1 MNSELLSRLYP
12 IECVNLKKKYLI
24 KIKDCISAE
33 NQWFRRQLFH
43 IRQCFLV
50 NGNVFLILMKITQ
63 VNIRSNFSNLQL
75 QFLIAIGAA
84 LLFIPF
90 IGGVHLFDWDEINF
104 AECAREMI
112 VSHDYLNVQINFM
125 PFWEKPPLFI
135 WMQVLSMKAFG
146 INEFAARFPNA
157 VIGIVSLLFI
167 FNIGKKIFDSR
178 FGIWWVVV
186 YAGSILPH
194 FYFRSGIIDPLFNLL
209 IFAAIWFFIKLHLNG
224 EVKSAKR
231 RFTYSALWGVFTGL
245 AILTKGPTALLIIGL
260 VVAIAYLPDLF
271 RILNLKSRFLNPKPV
286 FELRFNDILIF
297 LLFTILIGGSWFL
310 LQALSGNADMVMKFI
325 LYQVRL
331 FTIPDAGHGGH
342 WSYHFI
348 VLLVGVFPASLFALM
363 RLSQAKNQP
372 ADQRLFHGL
381 MLILFWVVLILFSI
395 VKTKIVHYS
404 SLCYFPLTFLAA
416 LAIRDLL
423 NGSLPWRKW
432 LSALLIMFASIFAIT
447 VSVLPMIDLFKGKII
462 DSGIIKDDFAV
473 ANLQADVKWT
483 GFEWV
488 LGLFLL
494 TAVIYAVLLAHRKF
508 FSKALIVLF
517 AGTTVF
523 IAAVIIVFPYRIE
536 KYSQRAV
543 IDFYISKS
551 TEKCYVL
558 NSGYF
563 SYAPLFYTQKMP
575 DACARPMWLLTGN
588 IDRPF
593 YLVLKEP
600 HFNEWKQLIPAMTVL
615 YKKNGFVFL
624 ARYPVKRK
632 E

>member
-1 MNSELLSRLYP
+1 MKTGSGGNS
-12 IECVNLKKKYLI
+12 
-24 KIKDCISAE
+24 
-33 NQWFRRQLFH
+33 
-43 IRQCFLV
+43 
-50 NGNVFLILMKITQ
+50 
-63 VNIRSNFSNLQL
+63 LQL
-75 QFLIAIGAA
+75 QLLIVLTAS

-90 IGGVHLFDWDEINF
+90 AGGVHLFDWDEINF

-112 VSHDYLNVQINFM
+112 VSHDYLNVQINFR

-157 VIGIVSLLFI
+157 LAGIVSLLFI
-167 FNIGKKIFDSR
+167 FNIGKKLYDSR
-178 FGIWWVVV
+178 FGMWWVVV

-194 FYFRSGIIDPLFNLL
+194 FYFRSGIIDPWFNLL
-209 IFAAIWFFIKLHLNG
+209 IFIAIWFFIRLHYAG
-224 EVKSAKR
+224 EVISAKR
-231 RFTYSALWGVFTGL
+231 RILCAALWGVFTGL

-260 VVAIAYLPDLF
+260 VVGIAYLPDLS
-271 RILNLKSRFLNPKPV
+271 RLLNIKSRFLISPTV
-286 FELRFNDILIF
+286 FKLRAGDIFVF

-310 LQALSGNADMVMKFI
+310 IQALSGNADMVWKFI

-348 VLLVGVFPASLFALM
+348 VLFVGVFPASLFALM
-363 RLSQAKNQP
+363 RFNRPAGQQA
-372 ADQRLFHGL
+372 AQRQFHGL

-404 SLCYFPLTFLAA
+404 SLCYFPLTFMGA

-423 NGSLPWRKW
+423 NGSARWRRW
-432 LSALLIMFASIFAIT
+432 LSVLMIVFASFFAIL
-447 VSVLPMIDLFKGKII
+447 VSLLPLVDRFKSRII
-462 DSGIIKDDFAV
+462 SSGLIKDDFAV
-473 ANLQADVKWT
+473 ANLQADVQWI
-483 GFEWV
+483 GYEWL
-488 LGLFLL
+488 LGLILISAGL
-494 TAVIYAVLLAHRKF
+494 IAVILAKRNSV
-508 FSKALIVLF
+508 SKALTVLF
-517 AGTTVF
+517 SGTTLF
-523 IAAVIIVFPYRIE
+523 IFLLILVFPYRIE

-543 IDFYISKS
+543 IDFYKSKA

-563 SYAPLFYTQKMP
+563 SYAPLFYTNKMP
-575 DACARPMWLLTGN
+575 GDCVRPMWLLTGN

-600 HFNEWKQLIPAMTVL
+600 HYEQWKHIIPAMKVVN
-615 YKKNGFVFL
+615 KKNGFVFL
-624 ARYPVKRK
+624 VRYPVKK
-632 E
+632 AE

>member
-1 MNSELLSRLYP
+1 MKTGSGGNS
-12 IECVNLKKKYLI
+12 
-24 KIKDCISAE
+24 
-33 NQWFRRQLFH
+33 
-43 IRQCFLV
+43 
-50 NGNVFLILMKITQ
+50 
-63 VNIRSNFSNLQL
+63 LQL
-75 QFLIAIGAA
+75 QLLIVLTAS

-90 IGGVHLFDWDEINF
+90 AGGVHLFDWDEINF

-112 VSHDYLNVQINFM
+112 VSHDYLNVQINFR

-157 VIGIVSLLFI
+157 LAGIVSLLFI
-167 FNIGKKIFDSR
+167 FNIGKKLYDSR
-178 FGIWWVVV
+178 FGMWWVVV

-194 FYFRSGIIDPLFNLL
+194 FYFRSGIIDPWFNLL
-209 IFAAIWFFIKLHLNG
+209 IFIAIWFFIRLHYAG
-224 EVKSAKR
+224 EVISAKR
-231 RFTYSALWGVFTGL
+231 RILCAALWGVFTGL

-260 VVAIAYLPDLF
+260 VVGIAYLPDLS
-271 RILNLKSRFLNPKPV
+271 RLLNIKSRFLISPTV
-286 FELRFNDILIF
+286 FKLRAGDIFVF

-310 LQALSGNADMVMKFI
+310 IQALSGNADMVWKFI

-348 VLLVGVFPASLFALM
+348 VLFVGVFPASLFALM
-363 RLSQAKNQP
+363 RFNRPAGQQA
-372 ADQRLFHGL
+372 AQRQFHGL

-404 SLCYFPLTFLAA
+404 SLCYFPLTFMGA

-423 NGSLPWRKW
+423 NGSARWRRW
-432 LSALLIMFASIFAIT
+432 LSVLLIVFASVFAIV
-447 VSVLPMIDLFKGKII
+447 VSLLPLVDRFKSRII
-462 DSGIIKDDFAV
+462 RSGIIKDDFAV
-473 ANLQADVKWT
+473 ANLQADVQWT
-483 GFEWV
+483 GYEWL
-488 LGLFLL
+488 LGLIL
-494 TAVIYAVLLAHRKF
+494 ISAVLISVILAKRNLV
-508 FSKALIVLF
+508 SKALRVLF
-517 AGTTVF
+517 SGTTLF
-523 IAAVIIVFPYRIE
+523 IFLLILVFPYRIE

-543 IDFYISKS
+543 IDFYKSKA

-563 SYAPLFYTQKMP
+563 SYAPLFYTNKMP
-575 DACARPMWLLTGN
+575 GDCVRPMWLLTGN

-600 HFNEWKQLIPAMTVL
+600 HYEQWKHIIPAMKVVN
-615 YKKNGFVFL
+615 KKNGFVFL
-624 ARYPVKRK
+624 VRYPVKK
-632 E
+632 AE

>member
-1 MNSELLSRLYP
+1 MKTGSAGNS
-12 IECVNLKKKYLI
+12 
-24 KIKDCISAE
+24 
-33 NQWFRRQLFH
+33 
-43 IRQCFLV
+43 
-50 NGNVFLILMKITQ
+50 
-63 VNIRSNFSNLQL
+63 LQL
-75 QFLIAIGAA
+75 QLLIVLTAS

-90 IGGVHLFDWDEINF
+90 AGGVHLFDWDEINF

-112 VSHDYLNVQINFM
+112 VSHDYLNVQINFR

-157 VIGIVSLLFI
+157 LAGIVSLLFI
-167 FNIGKKIFDSR
+167 FNIGKKLYDSR
-178 FGIWWVVV
+178 FGMWWVVV

-194 FYFRSGIIDPLFNLL
+194 FYFRSGIIDPWFNLL
-209 IFAAIWFFIKLHLNG
+209 IFIAIWFFIRLHYAG
-224 EVKSAKR
+224 EVISAKR
-231 RFTYSALWGVFTGL
+231 RILCAALWGVFTGL

-260 VVAIAYLPDLF
+260 VVGIAYLPDLF
-271 RILNLKSRFLNPKPV
+271 RLLKIKSRFLISPTV
-286 FELRFNDILIF
+286 FKLRAGDIFVF

-310 LQALSGNADMVMKFI
+310 IQALSGNADMVWKFI

-348 VLLVGVFPASLFALM
+348 VLFVGVFPASLFALM
-363 RLSQAKNQP
+363 RFNRPAGQQA
-372 ADQRLFHGL
+372 AQRQFHGL

-404 SLCYFPLTFLAA
+404 SLCYFPLTFMGA

-423 NGSLPWRKW
+423 NGSARWRRW
-432 LSALLIMFASIFAIT
+432 LSVLLIVFASVFAIV
-447 VSVLPMIDLFKGKII
+447 VSLLPLVDRFKSRII
-462 DSGIIKDDFAV
+462 RSGIIKDDFAV
-473 ANLQADVKWT
+473 ANLQADVQWT
-483 GFEWV
+483 GYEWL
-488 LGLFLL
+488 LGLIL
-494 TAVIYAVLLAHRKF
+494 ISAVLISVILAKRNLV
-508 FSKALIVLF
+508 SKALRVLF
-517 AGTTVF
+517 SGTTLF
-523 IAAVIIVFPYRIE
+523 IFLLILVFPYRIE

-543 IDFYISKS
+543 IDFYKSKA

-563 SYAPLFYTQKMP
+563 SYAPLFYTNKMP
-575 DACARPMWLLTGN
+575 GDCVRPMWLLTGN

-600 HFNEWKQLIPAMTVL
+600 HYEQWKHIIPAMKVVN
-615 YKKNGFVFL
+615 KKNGFVFL
-624 ARYPVKRK
+624 VRYPVKK
-632 E
+632 AE

>member
-1 MNSELLSRLYP
+1 MCKS
-12 IECVNLKKKYLI
+12 KKKYVT
-24 KIKDCISAE
+24 KTKYCISSE
-33 NQWFRRQLFH
+33 NQRFKILISQVRQS
-43 IRQCFLV
+43 FLL
-50 NGNVFLILMKITQ
+50 NGNVFLILMKILQ

-75 QFLIAIGAA
+75 QFLIIFGAA

-112 VSHDYLNVQINFM
+112 VSHDYLNVQINFK

-167 FNIGKKIFDSR
+167 FNIGKKLFDSR
-178 FGIWWVVV
+178 FGMWWVIA

-209 IFAAIWFFIKLHLNG
+209 IFTAIWFFIKLHMAG
-224 EVKSAKR
+224 EAISVKQ
-231 RFTYSALWGVFTGL
+231 RFGFAALWGVFTGL

-271 RILNLKSRFLNPKPV
+271 RQLKIKSRFLNPIPD
-286 FELRFNDILIF
+286 FTLHFSDIFIF

-310 LQALSGNADMVMKFI
+310 MQVLDGNTDMVMKFI

-342 WSYHFI
+342 WSYHFF
-348 VLLVGVFPASLFALM
+348 VLLIGVFPASLFALM
-363 RLSQAKNQP
+363 RFRRVKNQP
-372 ADQRLFHGL
+372 VAQRQFHGL

-395 VKTKIVHYS
+395 VRTKIVHYS

-423 NGSLPWRKW
+423 NGTLPWRKW
-432 LSALLIMFASIFAIT
+432 LSVLLIVFASVFAIA
-447 VSVLPMIDLFKGKII
+447 VSVLPMVDSFKQKII
-462 DSGIIKDDFAV
+462 NSGIIKDDFAV

-488 LGLFLL
+488 IGLFLIS
-494 TAVIYAVLLAHRKF
+494 AVIYAVLLAHQQA
-508 FSKALIVLF
+508 FSKALKVLF
-517 AGTTVF
+517 AGTTIF

-543 IDFYISKS
+543 IDFYKSKAN
-551 TEKCYVL
+551 EKCYVL

-563 SYAPLFYTQKMP
+563 SYAPLFYTNKMP

-600 HFNEWKQLIPAMTVL
+600 HYNEWKHLIPAMTVL
-615 YKKNGFVFL
+615 YTKNGFVFL
-624 ARYPVKRK
+624 ARYPKSFPLTNPPNN
-632 E
+632 

>member
-1 MNSELLSRLYP
+1 MKTGSAGNS
-12 IECVNLKKKYLI
+12 
-24 KIKDCISAE
+24 
-33 NQWFRRQLFH
+33 
-43 IRQCFLV
+43 
-50 NGNVFLILMKITQ
+50 
-63 VNIRSNFSNLQL
+63 LQL
-75 QFLIAIGAA
+75 QLLIVLTAS

-90 IGGVHLFDWDEINF
+90 AGGVHLFDWDEINF

-112 VSHDYLNVQINFM
+112 VSHDYLNVQINFR

-157 VIGIVSLLFI
+157 LAGIVSLLFI
-167 FNIGKKIFDSR
+167 FNIGKKLYDSR
-178 FGIWWVVV
+178 FGMWWVVV

-194 FYFRSGIIDPLFNLL
+194 FYFRSGIIDPWFNLL
-209 IFAAIWFFIKLHLNG
+209 IFIAIWFFIRLHYAG
-224 EVKSAKR
+224 EVISAKR
-231 RFTYSALWGVFTGL
+231 RFLYAALWGVFTGL

-260 VVAIAYLPDLF
+260 VVGIAYLPGLF
-271 RILNLKSRFLNPKPV
+271 RLLKIKSRFLISPTV
-286 FELRFNDILIF
+286 FKLRAGDIFVF

-310 LQALSGNADMVMKFI
+310 IQALSGNADMVWKFI

-348 VLLVGVFPASLFALM
+348 VLFVGVFPASLFALM
-363 RLSQAKNQP
+363 RFKRPAGQQA
-372 ADQRLFHGL
+372 AQRQFHGL

-404 SLCYFPLTFLAA
+404 SLCYFPLTFLGA

-423 NGSLPWRKW
+423 NGSARWRRW
-432 LSALLIMFASIFAIT
+432 LSVLLIVFASVFAIV
-447 VSVLPMIDLFKGKII
+447 VSLLPLVDRFKGRII
-462 DSGIIKDDFAV
+462 SSGIIKDDFAV
-473 ANLQADVKWT
+473 ANLQADVQWT
-483 GFEWV
+483 GYEWL
-488 LGLFLL
+488 LGLIL
-494 TAVIYAVLLAHRKF
+494 ISAVLISAILAKRNLV
-508 FSKALIVLF
+508 SKALRVLF
-517 AGTTVF
+517 SGTALF
-523 IAAVIIVFPYRIE
+523 IFLLILVFPYRIE

-543 IDFYISKS
+543 IDFYKSKA

-563 SYAPLFYTQKMP
+563 SYAPLFYTNKMP
-575 DACARPMWLLTGN
+575 GDCARPMWLLTGN

-600 HFNEWKQLIPAMTVL
+600 HYEQWKHIIPAMKVVS
-615 YKKNGFVFL
+615 KKNGFVFL
-624 ARYPVKRK
+624 VRYPAKK
-632 E
+632 AE

>member
-1 MNSELLSRLYP
+1 M
-12 IECVNLKKKYLI
+12 
-24 KIKDCISAE
+24 
-33 NQWFRRQLFH
+33 
-43 IRQCFLV
+43 
-50 NGNVFLILMKITQ
+50 
-63 VNIRSNFSNLQL
+63 
-75 QFLIAIGAA
+75 QFLIAVGAA
-84 LLFIPF
+84 VLFIPF

-112 VSHDYLNVQINFM
+112 VSNDYLNVQINFL

-146 INEFAARFPNA
+146 VNEFAARFPNA

-167 FNIGKKIFDSR
+167 FNIGRKLFDSR
-178 FGIWWVVV
+178 FGLWWVVV

-209 IFAAIWFFIKLHLNG
+209 IFVAIWFFIKLHMA
-224 EVKSAKR
+224 EEMISAKR
-231 RFTYSALWGVFTGL
+231 RFVFSSLWGVFTGL

-260 VVAIAYLPDLF
+260 VVAIAYVPDLL
-271 RILNLKSRFLNPKPV
+271 RLLKIKSRFLTSIPA
-286 FELRFNDILIF
+286 FTLRFSDISVFF
-297 LLFTILIGGSWFL
+297 LVTTLVGGSWFL
-310 LQALSGNADMVMKFI
+310 LQMLSGNADMVMKFI

-331 FTIPDAGHGGH
+331 FTIPDAGHGGP
-342 WSYHFI
+342 WFYHFV
-348 VLLVGVFPASLFALM
+348 VLLAGVFPASLFALM
-363 RLSQAKNQP
+363 RFRRAKDQP
-372 ADQRLFHGL
+372 AAQRQFHGL

-404 SLCYFPLTFLAA
+404 SLSYFPLTFFAA
-416 LAIRDLL
+416 VAIHDLL
-423 NGSLPWRKW
+423 KGSLIWRKW
-432 LSALLIMFASIFAIT
+432 LSVLLIVFASVFAIA
-447 VSVLPMIDLFKGKII
+447 VSVLPLIDQFKGKII
-462 DSGIIKDDFAV
+462 NSGIIKDDFAV
-473 ANLQADVKWT
+473 ANLQADVEWT

-488 LGLFLL
+488 IGLILIS
-494 TAVIYAVLLAHRKF
+494 AVIYSVILAHRQSI
-508 FSKALIVLF
+508 SKALKVLF
-517 AGTTVF
+517 TGTVIF
-523 IAAVIIVFPYRIE
+523 IAAVIIIFPYRIE

-563 SYAPLFYTQKMP
+563 SYAPLFYTKKMP

-600 HFNEWKQLIPAMTVL
+600 HYNEYKNLIPAMTLL

-624 ARYPVKRK
+624 ARYPKISPENQLLRN
-632 E
+632 

>member
-1 MNSELLSRLYP
+1 
-12 IECVNLKKKYLI
+12 
-24 KIKDCISAE
+24 
-33 NQWFRRQLFH
+33 
-43 IRQCFLV
+43 
-50 NGNVFLILMKITQ
+50 MKIPT
-63 VNIRSNFSNLQL
+63 VNIRTNFSNLHL
-75 QFLIAIGAA
+75 QILIAIGAA
-84 LLFIPF
+84 LFFVPF
-90 IGGVHLFDWDEINF
+90 VGGVHLFDWDEINF

-112 VSHDYLNVQINFM
+112 VTNDYLNVQINFR

-167 FNIGKKIFDSR
+167 YNIGKKLFDSR
-178 FGIWWVVV
+178 FGMWWVVV

-209 IFAAIWFFIKLHLNG
+209 IFIAIWFFIRLHLAG
-224 EVKSAKR
+224 DIIPAKH
-231 RFTYSALWGVFTGL
+231 RFLFSALWGVFTGL

-260 VVAIAYLPDLF
+260 VVAIAYLPDLL
-271 RILNLKSRFLNPKPV
+271 RMLKIKTRFLSSEPA
-286 FELRFNDILIF
+286 FTMRFSDIFVF
-297 LLFTILIGGSWFL
+297 LLFTTLVGGSWFL
-310 LQALSGNADMVMKFI
+310 LQVLNGNSEMVLRFI
-325 LYQVRL
+325 TYQVRL

-342 WSYHFI
+342 WSYHFV

-363 RLSQAKNQP
+363 RFRRPKNQTIT
-372 ADQRLFHGL
+372 QKQFHGV

-416 LAIRDLL
+416 YAVYDIS
-423 NGSLPWRKW
+423 NGTLKWRKW
-432 LSALLIMFASIFAIT
+432 LSILLILLASVFAILVT
-447 VSVLPMIDLFKGKII
+447 VLPLVDNFKEKII
-462 DSGIIKDDFAV
+462 SSGIIKDDFAV
-473 ANLQADVKWT
+473 ANLQADVAWT
-483 GFEWV
+483 GFEWMIGV
-488 LGLFLL
+488 ILL
-494 TAVIYAVLLAHRKF
+494 VAVMYSVILAHSQSL
-508 FSKALIVLF
+508 SKALKVLF
-517 AGTTVF
+517 AGTIIF
-523 IAAVIIVFPYRIE
+523 ITLLILVFPYRIE

-543 IDFYISKS
+543 IDFYKSKS

-563 SYAPLFYTQKMP
+563 SYAPLFYTNKMP
-575 DACARPMWLLTGN
+575 DACVRPMWLLTGN

-600 HFNEWKQLIPAMTVL
+600 HYMEWKHIVPAMKVL

-624 ARYPVKRK
+624 ARYPKGIYQLKAVND
-632 E
+632 

>member
-1 MNSELLSRLYP
+1 MQPS
-12 IECVNLKKKYLI
+12 NLEDSFYHKL
-24 KIKDCISAE
+24 
-33 NQWFRRQLFH
+33 
-43 IRQCFLV
+43 QCFLV
-50 NGNVFLILMKITQ
+50 NGNVFIILMKITQ
-63 VNIRSNFSNLQL
+63 VKIGSNFSNLQL
-75 QFLIAIGAA
+75 QFLIAISAA

-90 IGGVHLFDWDEINF
+90 LGGVHLFDWDEINF

-112 VSHDYLNVQINFM
+112 VTQDYLNVQINFR

-157 VIGIVSLLFI
+157 IIGIVSLLFI
-167 FNIGKKIFDSR
+167 YNIGKKLFDSR
-178 FGIWWVVV
+178 FGLWWVIA

-209 IFAAIWFFIKLHLNG
+209 IFIAIWFFMRLHFANEIITG
-224 EVKSAKR
+224 KR
-231 RFTYSALWGVFTGL
+231 RILYAALWGVFTGL

-260 VVAIAYLPDLF
+260 VVAIAYLPDL
-271 RILNLKSRFLNPKPV
+271 ISLLKIKIRFLHAIPDFK
-286 FELRFNDILIF
+286 LRFSDIFVFLI
-297 LLFTILIGGSWFL
+297 FTILVGGSWFL
-310 LQALSGNADMVMKFI
+310 LQVLHGNTDMVMKFI

-342 WSYHFI
+342 WSYHFV
-348 VLLVGVFPASLFALM
+348 VLLVGVFPASIFALM
-363 RLSQAKNQP
+363 RFRRPK
-372 ADQRLFHGL
+372 DQLPEQRQFHGL

-416 LAIRDLL
+416 HAIYDLL
-423 NGSLPWRKW
+423 NGSLKWRKW
-432 LSALLIMFASIFAIT
+432 LSVLLIVFASIFAIV
-447 VSVLPMIDLFKGKII
+447 VSVLPLVEKFKEKII
-462 DSGIIKDDFAV
+462 SSGIIKDDFAV
-473 ANLQADVKWT
+473 ANLQADVTWT
-483 GFEWV
+483 GFEWL
-488 LGLFLL
+488 LGLILL
-494 TAVIYAVLLAHRKF
+494 SAVVYAVILAHKQKV
-508 FSKALIVLF
+508 SKALKVLF
-517 AGTTVF
+517 AGTIIF
-523 IAAVIIVFPYRIE
+523 IVLLILIFPYRIE

-543 IDFYISKS
+543 IDFYKSKA

-563 SYAPLFYTQKMP
+563 SYAPLFYTNKMP
-575 DACARPMWLLTGN
+575 DACVRPMWLLTGN

-593 YLVLKEP
+593 YMVLKEP
-600 HFNEWKQLIPAMTVL
+600 HYNKWKHIIPAMKVL

-624 ARYPVKRK
+624 ARYPVNKS

>member
-1 MNSELLSRLYP
+1 MKTGSAGNS
-12 IECVNLKKKYLI
+12 
-24 KIKDCISAE
+24 
-33 NQWFRRQLFH
+33 
-43 IRQCFLV
+43 
-50 NGNVFLILMKITQ
+50 
-63 VNIRSNFSNLQL
+63 LQL
-75 QFLIAIGAA
+75 QILIVLTAS

-90 IGGVHLFDWDEINF
+90 AGGVHLFDWDEINF

-112 VSHDYLNVQINFM
+112 VSHDYLNVQINFR

-157 VIGIVSLLFI
+157 LAGIVSLLFI
-167 FNIGKKIFDSR
+167 FNIGKKLYDSR
-178 FGIWWVVV
+178 FGMWWVVV

-194 FYFRSGIIDPLFNLL
+194 FYFRSGIIDPWFNLL
-209 IFAAIWFFIKLHLNG
+209 IFIAIWFFIRLHYAG
-224 EVKSAKR
+224 EVISAKR
-231 RFTYSALWGVFTGL
+231 RILYAALWGGFTGL

-260 VVAIAYLPDLF
+260 VVGIAYLPDLF
-271 RILNLKSRFLNPKPV
+271 RLLKIKSRFLISPTV
-286 FELRFNDILIF
+286 FKLRAGDIFVF

-310 LQALSGNADMVMKFI
+310 IQALSGNADMVWKFI

-348 VLLVGVFPASLFALM
+348 VLFVGVFPASLFALM
-363 RLSQAKNQP
+363 RFNRPAGQQA
-372 ADQRLFHGL
+372 AQRQFHGL

-404 SLCYFPLTFLAA
+404 SLCYFPLTFMGA

-423 NGSLPWRKW
+423 NGSARWRRG
-432 LSALLIMFASIFAIT
+432 LSVLMIVFASFFAIL
-447 VSVLPMIDLFKGKII
+447 VSLLPLVDRFKNRII
-462 DSGIIKDDFAV
+462 SSGIIKDDFAV
-473 ANLQADVKWT
+473 ANLQADVQWT
-483 GFEWV
+483 GYEWL
-488 LGLFLL
+488 LGLILISAVL
-494 TAVIYAVLLAHRKF
+494 IAVILAKRNSV
-508 FSKALIVLF
+508 SKALTVLF
-517 AGTTVF
+517 SGTTLF
-523 IAAVIIVFPYRIE
+523 IFLLILVFPYRIE

-543 IDFYISKS
+543 IDFYKSKA

-563 SYAPLFYTQKMP
+563 SYAPLFYTNKMP
-575 DACARPMWLLTGN
+575 GDCARPMWLLTGN

-600 HFNEWKQLIPAMTVL
+600 HYEQWKHIIPAMKVVN
-615 YKKNGFVFL
+615 KKNGFVFL
-624 ARYPVKRK
+624 VRYPAKK
-632 E
+632 AE